1 MKIFI
6 GFFGLP
12 RCSAVTVPSIERH
25 ILAPCERLG
34 ELQIGY
40 HLYHQQRV
48 DNPRSGEQGALPD
61 ANYDWFRQHL
71 GIIEPA
77 SMAPVQAV
85 HDGLM
90 PYGDPFEDGFRSYRN
105 LLMQLHS
112 LRQISGQAHAADADV
127 VLYLRP
133 DLCYHDPLEPG
144 VVKACARDARK
155 VFVPDWQWG
164 FGINDRFGICGR
176 QASQAYGQRLN
187 MASHYCNTKQAPLH
201 SESLLQHVLRS
212 SDLRLRTTRMRASRV
227 RIAGEVKD
235 ENFEALQTI
244 MGGRRRRWGLQLTR
258 ALSRL
263 AC

>member
-1 MKIFI
+1 MKIFV

-12 RCSAVTVPSIERH
+12 RCSAVTMPSIEQH

-40 HLYHQQRV
+40 HLYHQQQV
-48 DNPRSGEQGALPD
+48 DNPRSGEQGDLPD
-61 ANYDWFRQHL
+61 TNYDWFRRHP
-71 GIIEPA
+71 GVIEPA
-77 SMAPVQAV
+77 SVAPVQAE
-85 HDGLM
+85 HDALM
-90 PYGDPFEDGFRSYRN
+90 RYGDPFDDGYRSYRN

-112 LRQISGQAHAADADV
+112 LRQLSAQAHTAGADV

-133 DLCYHDPLEPG
+133 DLYYHDPLEPA
-144 VVKACARDARK
+144 VIKACARDTRK

-176 QASQAYGQRLN
+176 DASPAYGQRLTV
-187 MASHYCNTKQAPLH
+187 AARYCSSMQAPLH

-212 SDLRLRTTRMRASRV
+212 SEVRLRTTRLRASRV
-227 RIAGEVKD
+227 RIAGQMKP
-235 ENFEALQTI
+235 ENFEPLQTI
-244 MGGRRRRWGLQLTR
+244 IGGRRRRWGLQITR

-263 AC
+263 V